1 MFGLS
6 LLIITRQAVEI
17 LNMYSYLKT
26 KTWKLR
32 HDTLFTDF
40 VFFFLNSLPWIKL
53 LNDNELLHLVVK

>member
-40 VFFFLNSLPWIKL
+40 VFFFLIPLPGL
-53 LNDNELLHLVVK
+53 S

>member
-17 LNMYSYLKT
+17 LNVYSYLKT

-40 VFFFLNSLPWIKL
+40 VFFFLIPFPGLS
-53 LNDNELLHLVVK
+53 

>member
-26 KTWKLR
+26 ITWKLR

-40 VFFFLNSLPWIKL
+40 VFFSNSLPWIKL
-53 LNDNELLHLVVK
+53 VNDNELLHLVVK